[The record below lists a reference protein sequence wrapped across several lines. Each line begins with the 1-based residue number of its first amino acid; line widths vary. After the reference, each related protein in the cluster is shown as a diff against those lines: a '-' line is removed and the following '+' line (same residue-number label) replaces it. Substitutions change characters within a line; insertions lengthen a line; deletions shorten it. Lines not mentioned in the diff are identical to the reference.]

1 MSVSIEHPRVQRAW
15 RHGGAIGA
23 VSLSLLLTF
32 AASTAQAQQ
41 SGTLPPAG
49 RLLASN
55 CFQCHGSNGKGP
67 GFEQINGKSKDE
79 IYKELKE
86 MQAGKEGQGLMTKH
100 AMGYS
105 DAQLRAISQ
114 WLSTQR

>member
-1 MSVSIEHPRVQRAW
+1 MSRQETDTRTSNRG
-15 RHGGAIGA
+15 RHALVAPMVLALAGLC
-23 VSLSLLLTF
+23 S
-32 AASTAQAQQ
+32 AAAQAQV
-41 SGTLPPAG
+41 SVPPNG

-55 CFQCHGSNGKGP
+55 CFQCHGTNGKGP
-67 GFEQINGKSKDE
+67 GFEQINGKSVDE

>member
-1 MSVSIEHPRVQRAW
+1 MKLPALLSPSRHAGRNPATARAF
-15 RHGGAIGA
+15 GA
-23 VSLSLLLTF
+23 SLLMLA
-32 AASTAQAQQ
+32 AASVAQAQQ
-41 SGTLPPAG
+41 SSTLPPAG

-55 CFQCHGSNGKGP
+55 CFQCHGTNGKGP
-67 GFEQINGKSKDE
+67 GFEQINGKSTDE
-79 IYKELKE
+79 IYKDLKE